1 MHNRVEDV
9 EASIEGPTRLVV
21 RLGAQS
27 DGGSCGLYR
36 RLYSTRHS
44 IVYTIAFGT
53 VLNRCIGLEGAHSFV
68 PFWSQISSFS
78 RYFLKTLTETG
89 SIHWVG
95 VSYIFGK
102 LMTNGMQWWV
112 VHDILGSLGGH

>member
-1 MHNRVEDV
+1 MDLGGYLFRVEDV

-36 RLYSTRHS
+36 RLYSIRHS

-53 VLNRCIGLEGAHSFV
+53 VLNRCLGALV
-68 PFWSQISSFS
+68 
-78 RYFLKTLTETG
+78 
-89 SIHWVG
+89 
-95 VSYIFGK
+95 
-102 LMTNGMQWWV
+102 
-112 VHDILGSLGGH
+112 LGTI